1 MKLCVKWTFLAYG
14 NDLQHSLGQ
23 KKEKTLLNYG
33 KCCYNYH

>member
-23 KKEKTLLNYG
+23 KKGENFAELWQVLL
-33 KCCYNYH
+33 